1 MSAWRWVGT
10 ASALAAHREQLAI
23 YGGGDGVRDVGLLE
37 SALARPQHLASYG
50 NPDAAEL
57 AASYA
62 FGIARNHPF
71 VDGNKRVA
79 LLVCEAF
86 LVKNGFALA
95 ATNSELVPVFL
106 DLAAG
111 NLREEELAEWLR
123 ERIQA
128 A

>member
-1 MSAWRWVGT
+1 MTSWKWVSA

-50 NPDAAEL
+50 DPDAAEL

-79 LLVCEAF
+79 LMVCEAF
-86 LVKNGFALA
+86 LLKNGLEVR
-95 ATNSELVPVFL
+95 ATNSELVPIFL
-106 DLAAG
+106 SLAAG
-111 NLREEELAEWLR
+111 ELSEKDLASWLR
-123 ERIQA
+123 ERIS
-128 A
+128 